1 MLSVTLPDGSK
12 REFDCAVS
20 VADVAKSIS
29 TSLGKAA
36 IAARVDGK
44 LVDTTHVIDQD
55 ATLSITD
62 KDPEALEIVRHSTAH
77 LMAQA
82 VKELYPDAQ
91 VTIGPA
97 IENGFYYDFSYKR
110 PFTPEDL
117 TAIEKRMDELAAKNI
132 PIVRKEMKRED
143 AIKFFLSLGEKY
155 KAELI
160 EAIPEGEVISLYE
173 QGDSRSSSS

>member
-12 REFDCAVS
+12 REFDSAVS

-44 LVDTTHVIDQD
+44 LVDTTHVIDKD
-55 ATLSITD
+55 VTLAIITD

-82 VKELYPDAQ
+82 VKELYPEAQ
-91 VTIGPA
+91 VTIGPV
-97 IENGFYYDFSYKR
+97 SY
-110 PFTPEDL
+110 THL
-117 TAIEKRMDELAAKNI
+117 TLPTIA
-132 PIVRKEMKRED
+132 
-143 AIKFFLSLGEKY
+143 
-155 KAELI
+155 
-160 EAIPEGEVISLYE
+160 
-173 QGDSRSSSS
+173 